1 MKIKI
6 NANGTVRKQEPV
18 STKVVVIVDTLGLV
32 VAFGLLLITLFS
44 GNQVWLNVGMALA
57 GLVAAEVSIHMAA
70 LNKKIAE
77 IQYEIDTVKGNK
89 TVTSA
94 VVQNKLDGLYADKA
108 KQAGDVALMQMFAAL
123 AAFIILLGAYSK

>member
-6 NANGTVRKQEPV
+6 NANGTVQKREPV

-70 LNKKIAE
+70 LNKKIAA

-94 VVQNKLDGLYADKA
+94 VVQDKLDRLYADKA
-108 KQAGDVALMQMFAAL
+108 KQASDVALMQMFAAL